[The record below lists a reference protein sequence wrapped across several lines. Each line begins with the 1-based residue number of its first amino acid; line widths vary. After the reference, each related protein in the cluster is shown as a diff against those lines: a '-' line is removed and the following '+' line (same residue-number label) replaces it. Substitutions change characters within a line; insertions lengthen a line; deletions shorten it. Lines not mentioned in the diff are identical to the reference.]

1 MGRQG
6 SVCAPLHAGI
16 QGAIDRLFESFVH
29 VTLLVGSTDL
39 GTLFLS
45 RDQKHTILVR
55 ISTQALDQAWAVRTQ
70 LAHRIGPRA
79 RHVGSTI
86 DRFAPEGNEH
96 DS

>member
-6 SVCAPLHAGI
+6 SVCAPFHAGI

-39 GTLFLS
+39 GILFLS
-45 RDQKHTILVR
+45 GDQKHTILVR
-55 ISTQALDQAWAVRTQ
+55 VSTQVLDHVWPSEHNV
-70 LAHRIGPRA
+70 HRIGPST
-79 RHVGSTI
+79 RHAGSTI
-86 DRFAPEGNEH
+86 DFFAPEGNEH